1 MVDFEN
7 KLNYGVYDLKS
18 LMELLRGPDGCPW
31 DSEQTHQS
39 IRRNLLE
46 EAYEAAEAI
55 DEGDTEHLLEELGD
69 VLMQVVFHAD
79 IAEKEGRFSL
89 DDIADATCK
98 KLIRRHPHVF
108 GEVKAKNG
116 SESLVFWEEI
126 KREEKLQENVSDAM
140 RSVASSLPALW
151 RAEKI
156 QKKAAKCGFD
166 WPDYTGALDA
176 LCAELSELKG
186 AISSGEGI
194 EEELGDL
201 LFSAVN
207 VARFFKVDPESAL
220 GSASDKFISRFA
232 RLESAA
238 SDLGKHLEDMS
249 LDEMESLYQK
259 AKLEE

>member
-7 KLNYGVYDLKS
+7 KPSYGVHDLRV
-18 LMELLRGPDGCPW
+18 LMGLLRGPGGCPW
-31 DSEQTHQS
+31 DSEQTHRS

-55 DEGDTEHLLEELGD
+55 DEDDTEHLLEELGD

-79 IAEKEGRFSL
+79 IAEKAGRFSL

-108 GEVKAKNG
+108 GEVKANNG
-116 SESLVFWEEI
+116 KESLFFWEEI
-126 KREEKLQENVSDAM
+126 KREEKLQNSVSDSM
-140 RSVASSLPALW
+140 KSVAISLPALW

-156 QKKAAKCGFD
+156 QKKAAKIGFD
-166 WPDYTGALDA
+166 WPDYTGAVEA
-176 LCAELSELKG
+176 LREELFELE
-186 AISSGEGI
+186 AAVSCGEGV
-194 EEELGDL
+194 EEELGDI

-207 VARFFKVDPESAL
+207 IVRMLGADPEEVL
-220 GSASDKFISRFA
+220 GRSSEKFISRFSKVEDTA
-232 RLESAA
+232 RNSGVLLENM
-238 SDLGKHLEDMS
+238 HLDDME
-249 LDEMESLYQK
+249 LIYKK

>member
-7 KLNYGVYDLKS
+7 KPSYGLYDLKV
-18 LMELLRGPDGCPW
+18 LMGLLRGPGGCPW

-55 DEGDTEHLLEELGD
+55 DEDETEHLLEELGD

-79 IAEKEGRFSL
+79 IAEKAGRFDL

-116 SESLVFWEEI
+116 SESLFFWEEI
-126 KREEKLQENVSDAM
+126 KRKEKLHENVSDAM
-140 RSVASSLPALW
+140 ASVAKSLPALW

-156 QKKAAKCGFD
+156 QKKAAKVGFD
-166 WPDYTGALDA
+166 WPDHKGALES
-176 LCAELSELKG
+176 LHAELIELEG
-186 AISSGEGI
+186 AIQSGQGI

-207 VARFFKVDPESAL
+207 VARFFNADPERVL
-220 GSASDKFISRFA
+220 GLASEKFISRFA
-232 RLESAA
+232 RVESAA
-238 SDLGKHLEDMS
+238 RVEGLRLDEMS
-249 LDEMESLYQK
+249 LEQMESLYQK